1 MTTPSLPGPSPDP
14 ARETAAVRHRA
25 GWRPWRG
32 RPRTSDVLCV
42 LAISVSAIYAIAA
55 IPLIPA
61 LIASHPVLLE
71 LLTGSTSSI
80 MAAGAYAD
88 VDIKLQLA
96 LVVVAALPGIMR
108 FDWVFWWA
116 GRLWGHRIVERLG
129 HRSPRMARLA
139 GLAEARGRR
148 WAGPLVALAA
158 FLPSGA
164 STAVYAAA
172 GWAGLPLLAFVL
184 WDTLGS
190 AAWVSV
196 VAMGG
201 YLLGSTGVT
210 LAGLVSRY
218 ALVTICVLAVL
229 LIAPQAWH
237 SWRERRPSKAAARRG
252 LPEPAVPE
260 PVVAEPA
267 VPEPA
272 VPEPVVPEP
281 VVPEPAVPEPVV
293 PAPVLAGPVVP
304 APVVAAPAVPAS
316 VGPAPAVSGPAGD
329 GTDPPGAL

>member
-1 MTTPSLPGPSPDP
+1 MTTPSRPGPSPDP
-14 ARETAAVRHRA
+14 AREAAVTRQPG
-25 GWRPWRG
+25 GWRPWHG
-32 RPRTSDVLCV
+32 RPRARDLLCAV
-42 LAISVSAIYAIAA
+42 AIVVSGIYAIGT
-55 IPLIPA
+55 IPLTPA
-61 LIASHPVLLE
+61 LISSQPVLLE

-80 MAAGAYAD
+80 MAAGAFAD
-88 VDIKLQLA
+88 VDSKLQLT

-148 WAGPLVALAA
+148 WAGPLVALAT

-190 AAWVSV
+190 AAWVSL
-196 VAMGG
+196 VALGG
-201 YLLGSTGVT
+201 YLLGGTGVT

-218 ALVTICVLAVL
+218 ALVTICVLVVL
-229 LIAPQAWH
+229 MIAPQAWH
-237 SWRERRPSKAAARRG
+237 SWREWRVSRTAARG
-252 LPEPAVPE
+252 GMPT
-260 PVVAEPA
+260 
-267 VPEPA
+267 
-272 VPEPVVPEP
+272 
-281 VVPEPAVPEPVV
+281 PVV
-293 PAPVLAGPVVP
+293 PA
-304 APVVAAPAVPAS
+304 S
-316 VGPAPAVSGPAGD
+316 AVSGPGGD
-329 GTDPPGAL
+329 GLDPPA

>member
-1 MTTPSLPGPSPDP
+1 MGFWASHRTAGVPMTTPSRPGPSPEP
-14 ARETAAVRHRA
+14 ARETTAVRHPAR
-25 GWRPWRG
+25 WRPWHG
-32 RPRTSDVLCV
+32 RPRARDMLCA
-42 LAISVSAIYAIAA
+42 LAIVVSGVYAVVAVS
-55 IPLIPA
+55 LEKK

-80 MAAGAYAD
+80 MAAGAFSD
-88 VDIKLQLA
+88 VDARLQLA

-129 HRSPRMARLA
+129 RSSPRTARLA
-139 GLAEARGRR
+139 QMAETRGRR

-190 AAWVSV
+190 AAWISL
-196 VAMGG
+196 VALGG

-218 ALVTICVLAVL
+218 ALVTICVLVVL
-229 LIAPQAWH
+229 LIAPQAWR
-237 SWRERRPSKAAARRG
+237 SWREWRVARAAATRG
-252 LPEPAVPE
+252 M
-260 PVVAEPA
+260 
-267 VPEPA
+267 
-272 VPEPVVPEP
+272 
-281 VVPEPAVPEPVV
+281 
-293 PAPVLAGPVVP
+293 P
-304 APVVAAPAVPAS
+304 APVV
-316 VGPAPAVSGPAGD
+316 PAPAVSGPGD
-329 GTDPPGAL
+329 GIDPPSAL

>member
-1 MTTPSLPGPSPDP
+1 MTTPSRPGPAPEP
-14 ARETAAVRHRA
+14 AREA
-25 GWRPWRG
+25 GSVQHQGRWRPWHG
-32 RPRTSDVLCV
+32 RPRTRDVLCA
-42 LAISVSAIYAIAA
+42 LAIVVSGVYAVAT
-55 IPLIPA
+55 IPLVPA

-80 MAAGAYAD
+80 MSAGAFSD
-88 VDIKLQLA
+88 VDSKLQLA

-129 HRSPRMARLA
+129 HSSPRMARLA
-139 GLAEARGRR
+139 GFAEARGRR

-190 AAWVSV
+190 AAWISV

-218 ALVTICVLAVL
+218 ALVTICVLVVT
-229 LIAPQAWH
+229 LIAPQAWR
-237 SWRERRPSKAAARRG
+237 SWREWRVAKAAATRG
-252 LPEPAVPE
+252 I
-260 PVVAEPA
+260 
-267 VPEPA
+267 
-272 VPEPVVPEP
+272 
-281 VVPEPAVPEPVV
+281 
-293 PAPVLAGPVVP
+293 P
-304 APVVAAPAVPAS
+304 APVV
-316 VGPAPAVSGPAGD
+316 PAPAVSGPAGD
-329 GTDPPGAL
+329 GIDPPGAL